1 MTTAT
6 LSFSETPSST
16 RLQQRFLR
24 MLPRIEAQA
33 RYAFRDVTC
42 AQRRAD
48 AVAETVAFAWLWFTS
63 LTRRGKDAT
72 AFVSALATLA
82 SRAVRGGR
90 RLSGQ
95 ERARDALSR
104 TAQRRHGFR
113 VEGLVGTLAGNAW
126 DEALI
131 DNTQSPVPEQVCF
144 RVDFPRWRRQ
154 QSQHDRHVIDGLV
167 VGEKVQDVARQNG
180 VTAGRVSQ
188 LRRRWHLDWERFCDD
203 EHTVAAATAN

>member
-6 LSFSETPSST
+6 LSCSETASST

-63 LTRRGKDAT
+63 LAHRGKDAT

-82 SRAVRGGR
+82 SRAVRSGR

-95 ERARDALSR
+95 ERARDVLSR

-113 VEGLVGTLAGNAW
+113 VDRLVGTLAGNAW

-154 QSQHDRHVIDGLV
+154 QSQRDRHVIDGLV
-167 VGEKVQDVARQNG
+167 VGGKVQDVAR
-180 VTAGRVSQ
+180 
-188 LRRRWHLDWERFCDD
+188 
-203 EHTVAAATAN
+203 